1 MHVANAAEYA
11 ALAVPDFVKVAW
23 AIRVSPR
30 ADQASHVELE
40 VRVDATDE
48 AAWRKFRRYFRL
60 IGPASRFIRRALFR
74 SLVREFGR
82 SAERV
87 NSRPGPGTTTCQTP
101 PAR

>member
-11 ALAVPDFVKVAW
+11 AFAVPDFVKVAW

-30 ADQASHVELE
+30 AAQASHVELE

-48 AAWRKFRRYFRL
+48 AAWRKFRRYFRF
-60 IGPASRFIRRALFR
+60 IGPASRFIRRALLR

-82 SAERV
+82 SAELA
-87 NSRPGPGTTTCQTP
+87 NSRPLPGDDYLPDP